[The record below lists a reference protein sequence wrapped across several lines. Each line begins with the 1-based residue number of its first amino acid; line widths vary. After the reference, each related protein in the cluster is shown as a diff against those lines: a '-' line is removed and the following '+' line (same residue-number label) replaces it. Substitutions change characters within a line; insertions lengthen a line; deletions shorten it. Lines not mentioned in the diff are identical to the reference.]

1 MLHRYINSLPL
12 LAQPEV
18 FGLHDNADI
27 TKDLQETNLLL
38 DSLMLTQVGVGEQ
51 LPMALVQ
58 QGLGMRMRACWG
70 RNYAGKCWGGQG

>member
-70 RNYAGKCWGGQG
+70 RN